1 LKNDKNDGQSPG
13 RRRWGL
19 APGDLLRDAVYRR
32 LWGSILL
39 SSIGGQVTLLALP
52 LTAALLLQ
60 ATPTQMGWLTAIELL
75 PFALLSLPV
84 GVWLDRVRKLP
95 VYIAGEVIVALAVA
109 SVPLAW
115 WLGWLGMPWLYGVGL
130 AIGTVQTTAG
140 AAAQIVL
147 TQVVPRHRLV
157 EAHARNTLASSS
169 AEVAGPGLA
178 GALIKAV
185 GAPIALLVDALMLL
199 GSVALLRGM
208 RVSERPPSRA
218 RKAFWGE
225 LRAGLRFVLG
235 QRLLVL
241 MALAVGGWQLCNQ
254 AAMTVQILHATR
266 GLGLDEQAIGL
277 CYVGLGLGT
286 ISASSLGHRLSEL
299 IGPGPS
305 LVLGV
310 AVCGLGWLLPFAW
323 PIGSAGVAAFAAML
337 VTTGCGGVLVF
348 INFLALR
355 QAVTPAPLLGRMT
368 ATMRWLILLPAAPGA
383 LAGGW
388 IGEHVGLPQALGA
401 AGLTALL
408 LSAWAWR
415 STVIRGVRQLPTT
428 AVVDEVS

>member
-1 LKNDKNDGQSPG
+1 
-13 RRRWGL
+13 
-19 APGDLLRDAVYRR
+19 
-32 LWGSILL
+32 
-39 SSIGGQVTLLALP
+39 
-52 LTAALLLQ
+52 
-60 ATPTQMGWLTAIELL
+60 
-75 PFALLSLPV
+75 
-84 GVWLDRVRKLP
+84 
-95 VYIAGEVIVALAVA
+95 
-109 SVPLAW
+109 VPLAW